1 MSDKSS
7 IINEAQRYLAKGQ
20 IDKAI
25 AEWEKLIKEY
35 PDGNSFNTV
44 GDLYLKKGD
53 KNKAVDS
60 FHKAANLFLH
70 EGFSLKALAIYKKIL
85 NVNPTD
91 PDAHFSLG
99 ELSEEK
105 GLTTDA
111 MKYFLAA
118 AESLSKEGKK
128 EKLIKVYDKVFSI
141 SPTNIPLRNKVAEI
155 YANEGLISE
164 AVKQYLQIA
173 MLYAE
178 EGEIEK
184 SIGYYQ
190 KVLNFQHLNRDA
202 ILGINYLHER
212 AGNIEKALEQIK
224 EATTKFPQDIDI
236 HLRYAD
242 LGIMTGRLNEARE
255 GLMKVIELD
264 PANTKARRILGD
276 VYIKEDDREKAWTEY
291 LPVLDEMIVEK
302 KYDDAV
308 KLLDSFKDVDPLD
321 TRKRLI
327 SLYKQTGDQVQV
339 ANELVSLGDL
349 HTEMGMEKEALE
361 CYKEAL
367 VITPDNE
374 LLKVKILELETEIS
388 PELISLKSEKTVDE
402 AIIEADIFLR
412 HGLYENVKNLLEE
425 FRYREPENTDL
436 HLRLKSLYVDTDDK
450 EQAVTE
456 CLILNKLYMKA
467 GDVIKSEQMIKEAL
481 KLYPEDPRLVG
492 ITPPPVYE
500 KEEVTVTPPEEP
512 SIDDYK
518 DEFARADLYSRKG
531 LKDEARGILKRLQN
545 LFPENEK
552 IGQKLAS
559 LDQIMEVVEEKKR
572 EPVPAEGEISE
583 AEKIQEPALEGE
595 VLEVFGEF
603 KKGIEKELEAE
614 DYETHY
620 NLGIAYSEM
629 ELIDDAIREFQISLK
644 EPKRFIHSSN
654 MLGICYMKKGLYS
667 TAIDVLKNAIEKIED
682 RGESYWTIKYDL
694 AEAYEKN
701 GNTKEALDLYTEIY
715 GWNSKFRTVSDK
727 IDQLRAISGVE
738 QKKPKSKKDRVSYI

>member
-25 AEWEKLIKEY
+25 AELEKLIKEY
-35 PDGNSFNTV
+35 PDGNSYNTV

-53 KNKAVDS
+53 KNNAVDS

-85 NVNPTD
+85 NVNPTH
-91 PDAHFSLG
+91 PEALFSLG

-111 MKYFLAA
+111 MKYYLAA

-128 EKLIKVYDKVFSI
+128 EKLIKVYDKVFSV

-155 YANEGLISE
+155 YAKEGLTSE
-164 AVKQYLQIA
+164 AVKQYSQIA

-178 EGEIEK
+178 EGDIEK

-190 KVLNFQHLNRDA
+190 KVLNFQHLNKEA
-202 ILGINYLHER
+202 ILGINYLYER

-242 LGIMTGRLNEARE
+242 LGLMTGRFNDARE

-276 VYIKEDDREKAWTEY
+276 VYLKEGDREKAWTEY
-291 LPVLDEMIVEK
+291 LHVLDEMIAEN

-327 SLYKQTGDQVQV
+327 SVYKQTGDQVQA
-339 ANELVSLGDL
+339 ANELISLGDL
-349 HTEMGMEKEALE
+349 HTEMGMQKEALE

-367 VITPDNE
+367 VITPDNKM
-374 LLKVKILELETEIS
+374 LKAKIVKLETELS
-388 PELISLKSEKTVDE
+388 PERISFKAEKTVDE

-412 HGLYENVKNLLEE
+412 HGLYENVKNLLEA
-425 FRYREPENTDL
+425 FRYKEPENVDL
-436 HLRLKSLYVDTDDK
+436 HLKLKSLYVDTDDK

-456 CLILNKLYMKA
+456 CLIMDKLYKKA

-492 ITPPPVYE
+492 VAAPPQ
-500 KEEVTVTPPEEP
+500 EP
-512 SIDDYK
+512 
-518 DEFARADLYSRKG
+518 FL
-531 LKDEARGILKRLQN
+531 
-545 LFPENEK
+545 
-552 IGQKLAS
+552 
-559 LDQIMEVVEEKKR
+559 
-572 EPVPAEGEISE
+572 AEGEISE
-583 AEKIQEPALEGE
+583 AEKIQEPDLE
-595 VLEVFGEF
+595 
-603 KKGIEKELEAE
+603 
-614 DYETHY
+614 
-620 NLGIAYSEM
+620 
-629 ELIDDAIREFQISLK
+629 
-644 EPKRFIHSSN
+644 
-654 MLGICYMKKGLYS
+654 
-667 TAIDVLKNAIEKIED
+667 
-682 RGESYWTIKYDL
+682 
-694 AEAYEKN
+694 
-701 GNTKEALDLYTEIY
+701 
-715 GWNSKFRTVSDK
+715 
-727 IDQLRAISGVE
+727 
-738 QKKPKSKKDRVSYI
+738 